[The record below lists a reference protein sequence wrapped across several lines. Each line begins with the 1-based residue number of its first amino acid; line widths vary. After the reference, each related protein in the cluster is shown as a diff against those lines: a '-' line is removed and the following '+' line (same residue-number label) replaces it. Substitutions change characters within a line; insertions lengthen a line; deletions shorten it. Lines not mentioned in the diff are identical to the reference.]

1 MSSLKRHAVARA
13 SSGLGWCAAC
23 AVISILVAAIA
34 FSLQQQGFVP
44 TFFFPILYP
53 LVIGSLLGA
62 GCALASKLLGVRA
75 RYALLG
81 TVAAVFLSLA
91 AQEYFA
97 FLSYQRSY
105 AEMQASNP
113 RLEFLRAVQPVAA
126 PTRFDAFVRARFQR
140 DPIAL
145 TLDAA
150 LTLLAAVFMTLAATV
165 PTRVPTRAAAH
176 KPHDT
181 PTEHGSPGAA
191 RPAPRGAP

>member
-1 MSSLKRHAVARA
+1 MSSSKRHAVARA

-23 AVISILVAAIA
+23 AVIGILVAAIA

-53 LVIGSLLGA
+53 LVVGSLLGA

-75 RYALLG
+75 RYAMLG

-97 FLSYQRSY
+97 FLSYQQSY
-105 AEMQASNP
+105 AEMQAGNP
-113 RLEFLRAVQPVAA
+113 RLELLRAVQPVAA
-126 PTRFDAFVRARFQR
+126 PTRFDAFVRARFHR
-140 DPIAL
+140 DPIGL

-165 PTRVPTRAAAH
+165 PTRAAANMTH
-176 KPHDT
+176 VAPAE
-181 PTEHGSPGAA
+181 PESPGAA
-191 RPAPRGAP
+191 QPAPRGAP